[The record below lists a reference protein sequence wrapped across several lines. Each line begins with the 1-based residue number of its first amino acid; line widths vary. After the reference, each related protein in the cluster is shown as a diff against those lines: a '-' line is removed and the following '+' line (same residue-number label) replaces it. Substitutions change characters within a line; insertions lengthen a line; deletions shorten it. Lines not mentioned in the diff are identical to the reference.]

1 MQIHNLNIKI
11 NKKKKRIGRG
21 GKRGSYSGRGQKGQ
35 KSRAGRRIRPAERDV
50 ILRLPKRRGIKN
62 PPKNPKPFLVKISDL
77 ISKIELFGF
86 NDKINLN
93 SLKQLNL
100 IPINYKGEV
109 KIVGKLSSSRPLII
123 EGIKI
128 SNKLKDEII
137 KNGGKVI

>member
-11 NKKKKRIGRG
+11 NKKRKRIGRG

-35 KSRAGRRIRPAERDV
+35 KSRAGRRIRPAERDI

-62 PPKNPKPFLVKISDL
+62 PPKSPKPLLVKISDL
-77 ISKIELFGF
+77 ISKTELFGF

-100 IPINYKGEV
+100 IPINYRGEV
-109 KIVGKLSSSRPLII
+109 KIVGNLPSTKPLII
-123 EGIKI
+123 EGLKI